1 MESNKTWS
9 LKVSS
14 EATPTHKM
22 FFPLYD
28 TFHSYFVDLNF
39 IPCQFGLR
47 MQHPRWIL
55 SYKGSVLNRK
65 KF

>member
-1 MESNKTWS
+1 MESKKTWS

-28 TFHSYFVDLNF
+28 TFHSYFIDKF
-39 IPCQFGLR
+39 YSMSIWP
-47 MQHPRWIL
+47 
-55 SYKGSVLNRK
+55 SYAVS
-65 KF
+65 